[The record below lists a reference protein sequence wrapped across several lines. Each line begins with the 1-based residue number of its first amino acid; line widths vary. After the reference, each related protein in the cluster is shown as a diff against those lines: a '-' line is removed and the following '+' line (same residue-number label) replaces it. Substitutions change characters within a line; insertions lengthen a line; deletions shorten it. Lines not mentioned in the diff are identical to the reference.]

1 MRLSCSHLAVMA
13 DSKNMTEQLDTGVSL
28 DFSFQFVKE
37 KEKSRVFF
45 QNLYNTLSGYH
56 KSLLKL

>member
-1 MRLSCSHLAVMA
+1 MA